1 MEESGHGGET
11 LKEQLRPAPII
22 RILEWAARS
31 RAKLEGNVVAQDQL
45 TETPARATAAAVP
58 AGGVAGAAIARP
70 PKATNGAPQQQPG
83 KKRLLSAPSAG
94 LSPAQG
100 NPGAGGAKPQKRTMR
115 VKVTKS
121 MAGAHGLTIE
131 TTGIGNVVTA
141 VKEASPGAKAG
152 IVSGMR
158 ILAIN
163 DIDMAR
169 ATKKDCL
176 VQIK

>member
-1 MEESGHGGET
+1 
-11 LKEQLRPAPII
+11 
-22 RILEWAARS
+22 
-31 RAKLEGNVVAQDQL
+31 
-45 TETPARATAAAVP
+45 
-58 AGGVAGAAIARP
+58 
-70 PKATNGAPQQQPG
+70 
-83 KKRLLSAPSAG
+83 
-94 LSPAQG
+94 
-100 NPGAGGAKPQKRTMR
+100 MR

-121 MAGAHGLTIE
+121 MTGAHGLTIE

-176 VQIK
+176 VQIKKAKVFEMVLEVGIRAPINK